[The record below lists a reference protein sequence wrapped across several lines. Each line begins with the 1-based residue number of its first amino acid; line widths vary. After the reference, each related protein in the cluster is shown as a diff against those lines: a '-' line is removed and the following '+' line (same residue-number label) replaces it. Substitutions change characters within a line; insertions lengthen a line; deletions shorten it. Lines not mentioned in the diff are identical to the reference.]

1 MGIPGWPLSRKLR
14 SRSQGHSSGLRQ
26 VLQQVSGSPQSPHPL
41 TVHAIREACD
51 ISPLV
56 TERPS
61 RAESPR
67 SPVAQKNKGEGM
79 AADSP
84 LCPAGAKS
92 DLTGQQGLHGAMDV
106 TGESSIF
113 LQGQR
118 EAWVT
123 VLASQLLGTGPQG
136 ECKHPMTLYNFPW
149 LCTERVP
156 C

>member
-1 MGIPGWPLSRKLR
+1 MGIPGWPLSRKLS

-61 RAESPR
+61 RAESSR

-106 TGESSIF
+106 TGES
-113 LQGQR
+113 
-118 EAWVT
+118 
-123 VLASQLLGTGPQG
+123 LASSSKGREKPGSQCWPASCSGLGLKVNANTP
-136 ECKHPMTLYNFPW
+136 
-149 LCTERVP
+149 
-156 C
+156 